1 MLGLK
6 IPARSNNFTLIELLV
21 VISIIS
27 ILISILLPALGKARA
42 SARNVQC
49 SANLHGIVVGMSAYI
64 ADNKEYYPAA
74 IKDGA
79 GQEMSW
85 GYALWTKGY
94 VQAGKFNY
102 PENDLQGSQGADPNP
117 FHCPE
122 IRLHISSVADAQNS
136 IAVIKPWAGTP
147 ATTAHPVHRPG
158 FPRPACNPASG
169 AIQPAQE
176 ACRLPA
182 DQGQMR
188 SSSWSISLWWRWH
201 G

>member
-79 GQEMSW
+79 GQEMS
-85 GYALWTKGY
+85 
-94 VQAGKFNY
+94 
-102 PENDLQGSQGADPNP
+102 
-117 FHCPE
+117 
-122 IRLHISSVADAQNS
+122 
-136 IAVIKPWAGTP
+136 
-147 ATTAHPVHRPG
+147 
-158 FPRPACNPASG
+158 
-169 AIQPAQE
+169 
-176 ACRLPA
+176 
-182 DQGQMR
+182 
-188 SSSWSISLWWRWH
+188 
-201 G
+201 